1 MLENSMGVPQN
12 IENKTVIDPGISLL
26 GIYLKG
32 KKKQQQHTHTHTN
45 KENYKYTSVHGTITY
60 NSLKLE

>member
-45 KENYKYTSVHGTITY
+45 KENYK
-60 NSLKLE
+60 

>member
-1 MLENSMGVPQN
+1 MGVPQN

-32 KKKQQQHTHTHTN
+32 GKKKNTN
-45 KENYKYTSVHGTITY
+45 KENYKYTSVHGSITY
-60 NSLKLE
+60 NSQSMEATQVLINR

>member
-32 KKKQQQHTHTHTN
+32 GGKKTQIKKTTSTPVFMAALLTIVRVWKQP
-45 KENYKYTSVHGTITY
+45 KC
-60 NSLKLE
+60 